1 MCDLSH
7 QWQVGVACC
16 SSWSSAP
23 AQVLHLLLRRGQLEV
38 PRPVAGEEDSDEAAL
53 WRREVA
59 KVERVISHLIVKDG
73 VLVVVQTPE
82 VCSPNYVP
90 AFTVRRHNEE

>member
-1 MCDLSH
+1 M
-7 QWQVGVACC
+7 
-16 SSWSSAP
+16 
-23 AQVLHLLLRRGQLEV
+23 RRGQLEV
-38 PRPVAGEEDSDEAAL
+38 PRPEAGEEDSDEAAL

-82 VCSPNYVP
+82 VC
-90 AFTVRRHNEE
+90 

>member
-1 MCDLSH
+1 MQPAPSASLQTHVNSH
-7 QWQVGVACC
+7 HWSILVQPATAPL
-16 SSWSSAP
+16 SSAR
-23 AQVLHLLLRRGQLEV
+23 AQVLHWQNRISLRRGQLEV
-38 PRPVAGEEDSDEAAL
+38 PRPEAGEEDSDEAAL

-82 VCSPNYVP
+82 VC
-90 AFTVRRHNEE
+90 